1 MTVSA
6 LVLLPREA
14 DKKVAPRFTGAPLA
28 ALFHT
33 VYEASAGNIQTTEL
47 GQAEWQELP
56 VEELLTEGLWPV
68 IVRVGEKMGIT
79 TLTSPRDIL
88 TTVIPVAHRLISQ
101 GLLLRY
107 ATVEEAAKD
116 LLNALRQSHAAAS
129 MYKTRTPL
137 MEVAGSVSMFFGGL
151 IKLTQE
157 TRKEI
162 LQAKERIQR
171 KQRVCLSI
179 GGKSIV
185 RGHYNRLHVDSR
197 ERDII
202 ALSFEPIAHEFEYAY
217 TAHLA
222 QKEMR
227 AIETTLSLVTPILES
242 TQFPSTVSID
252 HISDLPR
259 ALFTTWTMLA
269 ACGDLESA
277 WIDQASF
284 KKARAQIRR
293 AENERLIENNVLL
306 RFARQLRRPVTAQE
320 RTVICDN
327 VRAAIGWVRSL
338 GYDDLVPSEVFCL
351 IASLEHVR
359 FVADTLNR
367 HLLCREDAERT
378 LEKKLTPEQR
388 LEILKLFN
396 WKQLLG
402 DEYISLLYSHSY
414 TMQDIL
420 RYYEKLQKSVQK
432 DIKDRVR
439 STVLEAKPG
448 TLNQQT
454 IENLV
459 RLGVVTHEDLDD
471 PKPSKTRKTTRRR
484 A

>member
-14 DKKVAPRFTGAPLA
+14 DKKVAPRFTSAPLA

-116 LLNALRQSHAAAS
+116 LLDALGQSHTVAS
-129 MYKTRTPL
+129 MYETRASL
-137 MEVAGSVSMFFGGL
+137 MEVAGSVSVFFGGL

-179 GGKSIV
+179 GGRSIA
-185 RGHYNRLHVDSR
+185 REHYNRLHLDTR
-197 ERDII
+197 EHDAI
-202 ALSFEPIAHEFEYAY
+202 ALSFEPIAHVFEHAY

-252 HISDLPR
+252 HIPDLPR

-269 ACGDLESA
+269 ACGDLESM

-284 KKARAQIRR
+284 KKARMQIRR
-293 AENERLIENNVLL
+293 VQNEHLIENNVLL
-306 RFARQLRRPVTAQE
+306 RFTRQLRRPVTEHE
-320 RTVICDN
+320 RAVICNN
-327 VRAAIGWVRSL
+327 VRTAIGWVRSL

-367 HLLCREDAERT
+367 QLLFSEDAERT
-378 LEKKLTPEQR
+378 LEGKLTPEQR
-388 LEILKLFN
+388 LEVLKLFN
-396 WKQLLG
+396 WKQLSG
-402 DEYISLLYSHSY
+402 DDYISLLYSPSY
-414 TMQDIL
+414 TMQDVL
-420 RYYEKLQKSVQK
+420 RYYEKLQKKTQE
-432 DIKDRVR
+432 DIKNKVR
-439 STVLEAKPG
+439 SAVLEAKSD

-459 RLGVVTHEDLDD
+459 RLGVVTHEDLDG